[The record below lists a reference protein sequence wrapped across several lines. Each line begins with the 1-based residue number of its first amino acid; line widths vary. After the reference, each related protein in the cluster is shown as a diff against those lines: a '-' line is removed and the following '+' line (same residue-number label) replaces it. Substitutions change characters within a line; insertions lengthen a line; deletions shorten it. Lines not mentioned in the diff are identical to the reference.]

1 MEKKYCST
9 HHLFYSV
16 NECPMCM
23 SERIANLEK
32 MFIKKPQTVEVKH
45 EPESKEITQGSLK
58 ELMTK
63 YNKR

>member
-1 MEKKYCST
+1 MGKKYCST

-16 NECPMCM
+16 NECPMRM

-32 MFIKKPQTVEVKH
+32 MFVKKPQTIEIK
-45 EPESKEITQGSLK
+45 PESKEITQESLK
-58 ELMTK
+58 ELMAK

>member
-32 MFIKKPQTVEVKH
+32 MFVKKPQTIEIK
-45 EPESKEITQGSLK
+45 PESKEITQESLK
-58 ELMTK
+58 ELMAK

>member
-16 NECPMCM
+16 NVCPMCM

-32 MFIKKPQTVEVKH
+32 MFVKKPQTIEIK
-45 EPESKEITQGSLK
+45 PESEEITQESLK
-58 ELMTK
+58 ELMAK

>member
-1 MEKKYCST
+1 MGKKYCST

-32 MFIKKPQTVEVKH
+32 RFVKKPQTIVVKH
-45 EPESKEITQGSLK
+45 KQESKEITQESLK
-58 ELMTK
+58 ELMAK
-63 YNKR
+63 FNKR

>member
-32 MFIKKPQTVEVKH
+32 MFVKKPQTIKIK
-45 EPESKEITQGSLK
+45 PESKEITHESLK
-58 ELMTK
+58 ELMAK

>member
-23 SERIANLEK
+23 SERIAHLEK
-32 MFIKKPQTVEVKH
+32 MFVKKPQTIEIK
-45 EPESKEITQGSLK
+45 PESNEITQESLK
-58 ELMTK
+58 ELMAK

>member
-1 MEKKYCST
+1 MGKKYCST

-32 MFIKKPQTVEVKH
+32 RFVKKPQTIVVKH
-45 EPESKEITQGSLK
+45 KPERKEITQESLK
-58 ELMTK
+58 ELMAK
-63 YNKR
+63 FNKR

>member
-1 MEKKYCST
+1 MTKNYCQV
-9 HHLFYSV
+9 HHLYYSG

-32 MFIKKPQTVEVKH
+32 MFVKKPQTIEIK
-45 EPESKEITQGSLK
+45 PESKEITQESLK

>member
-16 NECPMCM
+16 NEGPMCM

-32 MFIKKPQTVEVKH
+32 MFVKKPQTIEIK
-45 EPESKEITQGSLK
+45 PESNEITQESLK

>member
-32 MFIKKPQTVEVKH
+32 MFVKKTQTIEIK
-45 EPESKEITQGSLK
+45 PESKEITKESLK

>member
-1 MEKKYCST
+1 MGKKYCST
-9 HHLFYSV
+9 HHLFYRV

-32 MFIKKPQTVEVKH
+32 MFVKKPQTIEIK
-45 EPESKEITQGSLK
+45 PESQEITQESLK

>member
-9 HHLFYSV
+9 HHLFYSA

-23 SERIANLEK
+23 RERIANLEK
-32 MFIKKPQTVEVKH
+32 MFIKKPQTIEIK
-45 EPESKEITQGSLK
+45 PESQEITQESLK
-58 ELMTK
+58 ELMAK